1 MTKALIAG
9 TGLGGL
15 ATALRL
21 TTMGYDVT
29 MLEKYHQ
36 PGGRLNQ
43 IKKDG
48 FTFDMGPSFFSMSY
62 EFHELAR
69 ACNWKMPFRFQELDP
84 LYAVN
89 FSDTGKTYKIYK
101 DPAKLAAQFAGIE
114 PNLEAKLNKYLFE
127 TGRMFHDTEHLIIK
141 QNFNHWW
148 EYLSALVRVPLKHA
162 PKLFRSFWQ
171 EVERHFDSRE
181 VKEIISLV
189 AFFLGGTPF
198 DTPAIFTL
206 LSYTELKHDGYYNV
220 RGGMYKIIEGLVK
233 ELENRGV
240 KIHYNTEITG
250 VEKDRNRLTALVDN
264 SGKRWEADQY
274 VINADA
280 ASFRGKVLERKAF
293 DTHKLDKMK
302 WTMAPLTIY
311 LGIKGKI
318 PEIHHHNYFLGTNF
332 KDYAH
337 KIFKNKVSLEKPY
350 YYVNVLSRHN
360 PESAPEGCESLFI
373 LVPVPDLR
381 FRPHWNDREQI
392 TENILADLSIRI
404 NYDLIENRVSQ
415 TILTPIE
422 WQDMFNLHRG
432 SGLGLGH
439 NMGQMGYLR
448 PKNRDEQF
456 KNLFYTGASTTPGT
470 GLPMVIIGSKLTVEQ
485 MSYEH
490 GNV

>member
-1 MTKALIAG
+1 MRKALIVG

-21 TTMGYDVT
+21 TSLGYKVT
-29 MLEKYHQ
+29 MVEKYHQ
-36 PGGRLNQ
+36 AGGRLNR

-62 EFHELAR
+62 EFRELAR
-69 ACNWKMPFRFQELDP
+69 SCNWKMPFQFQELDP

-89 FSDTGKTYKIYK
+89 FSDSGKTYKIYK
-101 DPAKLAAQFAGIE
+101 DPKKFATEFAQVE
-114 PNLEAKLNKYLFE
+114 PNLEAKLNKYIRE

-141 QNFNHWW
+141 QNFNNWW
-148 EYLSALVRVPLKHA
+148 EYFRALTQVPIQHA

-171 EVERHFDSRE
+171 EIERHFDSRE
-181 VKEIISLV
+181 VKEILSLV

-198 DTPAIFTL
+198 DTPSIFTL

-220 RGGMYKIIEGLVK
+220 PGGMYKIVEALVE
-233 ELENRGV
+233 ELERRGV

-250 VEKDRNRLTALVDN
+250 IENTRSRIEAVIDQK
-264 SGKRWEADQY
+264 GKRWVSNQF

-280 ASFRGKVLERKAF
+280 ALFRGQTLHRKAF
-293 DTHKLDKMK
+293 STQKLDKMR

-318 PEIHHHNYFLGTNF
+318 PDIHHHNYFLGANF
-332 KDYAH
+332 KSYAH
-337 KIFKNKVSLEKPY
+337 KIFKNQMSLEKPY

-360 PESAPEGCESLFI
+360 PESAPAGCESVFI

-381 FRPHWNDREQI
+381 FRPDWSDQEQI
-392 TENILADLSIRI
+392 TENILTDLSQRI
-404 NYDLIENRVSQ
+404 NFDLIGNRVTQ
-415 TILTPIE
+415 TVLTPVE
-422 WQDMFNLHRG
+422 WGQMFNLHRG

-448 PKNRDEQF
+448 PKNRDEKF
-456 KNLFYTGASTTPGT
+456 KNLYYVGASTTPGT
-470 GLPMVIIGSKLTVEQ
+470 GLPMVVIGSKLTVEQ
-485 MSYEH
+485 MSHE
-490 GNV
+490 